1 MVIQLEDINITATIV
16 EIILL
21 TLMAHGTTAKPN
33 PNISVEE
40 CVSNETYFFKYV
52 PKSRGSTIKS
62 ETFESRNQN
71 KTM

>member
-1 MVIQLEDINITATIV
+1 MVIQLEDLNITATIV

-21 TLMAHGTTAKPN
+21 TLMARLQSLILTFLLQNASVMKP
-33 PNISVEE
+33 I
-40 CVSNETYFFKYV
+40 FFKYV
-52 PKSRGSTIKS
+52 PKSRGSAIKR